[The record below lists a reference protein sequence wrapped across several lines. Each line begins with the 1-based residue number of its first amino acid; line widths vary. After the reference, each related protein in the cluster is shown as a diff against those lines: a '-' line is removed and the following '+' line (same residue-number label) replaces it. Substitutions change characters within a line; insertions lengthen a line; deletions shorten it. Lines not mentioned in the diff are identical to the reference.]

1 MKVVSVKFEE
11 HVLREVDENIK
22 INNFNSR
29 TEFIRGA
36 IRDKLDQLRK
46 EKAFL
51 EFLKYKGK
59 ANKKTTDEENL
70 KNKKEVE
77 KQLLKELENRFK

>member
-1 MKVVSVKFEE
+1 MKVVSVKFEDR
-11 HVLREVDENIK
+11 VLKEVDENIK
-22 INNFNSR
+22 SNNFNSR

-51 EFLKYKGK
+51 EFLNYKGK
-59 ANKKTTDEENL
+59 ADKKTTDKENL
-70 KNKKEVE
+70 ENKKEIE